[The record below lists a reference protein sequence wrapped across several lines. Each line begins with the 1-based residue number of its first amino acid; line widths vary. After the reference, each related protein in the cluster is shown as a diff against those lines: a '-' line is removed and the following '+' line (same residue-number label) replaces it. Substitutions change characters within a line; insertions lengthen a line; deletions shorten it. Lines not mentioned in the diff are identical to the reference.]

1 LRWLRHRN
9 QPKDKWLFGLIP
21 LIATTIGTIIT
32 GIIGITII
40 TTIDRTFG
48 RRQRMAPRQIVA
60 AGLFVLTPN
69 YGFALWTIAAKD

>member
-9 QPKDKWLFGLIP
+9 QQKDKWLFGLTP

-40 TTIDRTFG
+40 RTIDRTLAEG
-48 RRQRMAPRQIVA
+48 EEWPRST
-60 AGLFVLTPN
+60 LLLR
-69 YGFALWTIAAKD
+69 GFLC